1 MRSRASEAAM
11 AISRSQSLNSMK
23 IDAASEVAD
32 ERMRLMPVIVASDSS
47 TGRMMVRSTSSGV
60 EPV

>member
-1 MRSRASEAAM
+1 M

-32 ERMRLMPVIVASDSS
+32 DRMRLMPVIVASDSS